1 MKNIRLN
8 GVKISYIEISL
19 FIGLIVAVVCCFSNV
34 ICQSEDMGNHIFRL
48 HILAKSDSE
57 EDQDLKLKVRDEVLQ
72 SFNFDDS
79 KNDLEMA
86 KNQVEGQLQNVE
98 KVAKSAIEK
107 AGYDYDVEPEIVNM
121 YFNTR
126 EYGDF
131 SIPAGMY
138 DALRLKIG
146 KAQGRNW
153 WCVLVPSLCVPAA
166 DSTSGEK
173 LEDVLNSEQQELIKT
188 GSKSEVRFAV
198 VELYEYLK
206 SLFV

>member
-1 MKNIRLN
+1 MKHIKLN
-8 GVKISYIEISL
+8 GVKINYIEISL
-19 FIGLIVAVVCCFSNV
+19 FIGIIVAIVCCFSNV
-34 ICQSEDMGNHIFRL
+34 ICQSEDMGDHILRL
-48 HILAKSDSE
+48 HILANSDSE
-57 EDQDLKLKVRDEVLQ
+57 EDQNLKLKVRDEVLNN
-72 SFNFDDS
+72 FNFDDS
-79 KNDLEMA
+79 KGDLEMA
-86 KNQVEGQLQNVE
+86 KQEVGGQLQNIE
-98 KVAKSAIEK
+98 KVAKNVIEE
-107 AGYDYDVEPEIVNM
+107 AGYDYGVESEVVNM